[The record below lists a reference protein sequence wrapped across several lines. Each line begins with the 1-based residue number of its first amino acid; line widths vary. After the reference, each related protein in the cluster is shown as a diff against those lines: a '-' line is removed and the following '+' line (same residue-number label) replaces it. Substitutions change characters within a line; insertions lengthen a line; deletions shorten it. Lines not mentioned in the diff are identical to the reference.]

1 MSARWATDSKG
12 RSHYL
17 LHQELAQSCGPA
29 CVAMAESFYKQACMV
44 DPEGRA
50 RQISQLYAGSFDPN
64 NGTKASN
71 LAYVLNHLGVQAYRS
86 EGVGGTRIFDY
97 FWYYL
102 GDRTPIIAHIA
113 WAGGGGHFTLLREID
128 RSTHR
133 MLFLDPWYDVVEVD
147 RRNLPNYNAGGG
159 ANGTLSGW
167 MTITYR

>member
-1 MSARWATDSKG
+1 MSARWVTDSRG

-29 CVAMAESFYKQACMV
+29 CVAMAEQIYKQACLI

-50 RQISQLYAGSFDPN
+50 RQISQLYPGSFDPK
-64 NGTKASN
+64 NGTLASN
-71 LAYVLNHLGVQAYRS
+71 LAYVLNHIGVPAYRS
-86 EGVGGTRIFDY
+86 EGIAGTRIFDY
-97 FWYYL
+97 FWYYC
-102 GDRTPIIAHIA
+102 GERTPIIAHIA
-113 WAGGGGHFTLLREID
+113 WAGGGGHFTLLKEID

-133 MLFLDPWYDVVEVD
+133 MLFYDPWYDVVEVD

-167 MTITYR
+167 MTITHR